1 MQEAA
6 SRAMGLKKKKKR
18 TTTESRKRGQK
29 KASYCFLK
37 APENDCGNENYS
49 SQQAAG
55 RAEVTVTFAAED
67 SGCVLVSC
75 HQRDSGTEGKGKSQR
90 WSPLATPWLL
100 IAALTGSEAA
110 WVSVRLHFVLLVS
123 FSCWSVSIGNR
134 EGKDESRAA
143 GQRLHPLPNPV
154 LETVPG
160 G

>member
-1 MQEAA
+1 M
-6 SRAMGLKKKKKR
+6 
-18 TTTESRKRGQK
+18 
-29 KASYCFLK
+29 
-37 APENDCGNENYS
+37 
-49 SQQAAG
+49 
-55 RAEVTVTFAAED
+55 
-67 SGCVLVSC
+67 LVSC
-75 HQRDSGTEGKGKSQR
+75 HQRASGTEGKGKSQR